1 MFKGLLLVEETVQY
15 KKHRGKV
22 HGECSLNKYR
32 DEGSEVHH
40 PPDVHT
46 HPEPAR
52 LKIDSMSCNGV
63 CYITATHLRP
73 CQIGLAT
80 HAGGLKGERDIEAAY
95 PVASSVLLAHVWLL
109 KG

>member
-63 CYITATHLRP
+63 CYITATHLRVN
-73 CQIGLAT
+73 LAKWVGIKIQFFT
-80 HAGGLKGERDIEAAY
+80 TLPLFPFLSA
-95 PVASSVLLAHVWLL
+95 
-109 KG
+109 